1 MSRIAEQTVGVRVW
15 DDKSRRNVMVRM
27 HIRIDVD
34 RLAAHLAGKARKN
47 RSGRSMLVSGAIAAR
62 IKEE

>member
-15 DDKSRRNVMVRM
+15 DNALRRHVMVRM

-47 RSGRSMLVSGAIAAR
+47 RSGRSMLVSGAIVAR
-62 IKEE
+62 VEEE